1 MNRTIYKVGDAVEAY
16 KTKEINVLLHCCNGQ
31 GVMNSGIAK
40 QIRQEFPDAFDM
52 YKAQGYR
59 LGTVSRAEGIFNMVA
74 QEYYGYDG
82 RKYVNYGALANC
94 LKAVDGTLKDYM
106 SHYAPFKIGI
116 PYKMASD
123 RAGGDW
129 KVVIELVEWFLKDH
143 QIVVYKLEEED

>member
-16 KTKEINVLLHCCNGQ
+16 KTKEINALLHCCNAQ

-40 QIRQEFPDAFDM
+40 QIKQEFPDAFTM
-52 YKAQGYR
+52 YKAQGHK

-82 RKYVNYGALANC
+82 KKYVNYGALADC
-94 LKAVDGTLKDYM
+94 LRSVRVTMRDFMFSDY
-106 SHYAPFKIGI
+106 PFTIGI

-129 KVVIELVEWFLKDH
+129 KIVIELVEWFLKDH